1 MEEAA
6 VSAPPVDEPVF
17 PDEETETA
25 MRSELRERGEAV
37 EAKPSRASEAE
48 PATPLPPLDQLVG
61 RLKPEVREVLDELFR
76 ARFTGVRRVPA
87 QALKEPVARAK
98 AG

>member
-1 MEEAA
+1 M
-6 VSAPPVDEPVF
+6 
-17 PDEETETA
+17 A

-87 QALKEPVARAK
+87 QALKAPVARAK